1 MKSTTPQT
9 VFARSGDRAGA
20 FAVASEQPQAK
31 DQPKALRTQLV
42 FRDDSGAI
50 AQSWPLQQAK
60 CTLGSSQRCE
70 VQVELSGIE
79 PLNALIVLGVRQAFV
94 RALVPN
100 LSRDGVFVNELLLTE
115 QQNYFELAGHR
126 FEVQREPRKLNAKTP
141 SSSRIRFST
150 SRPFDLSSPPVAS
163 RYALASER
171 ELPTELAD
179 SPWLKSLIERTFEP
193 LEAQLES
200 LLLPMTEFQT
210 KVLESQ
216 QAREAESVADKQKQ
230 AELAQ
235 ELSAV
240 VAKQS
245 ATMESLG
252 ERLRDVNQQ
261 LSAIERMIA
270 EDEQLESRAKD
281 SIAEE
286 VSVQRS
292 AIEQLQTGM
301 VAVTESLNQLHDR
314 QQAEQSEQNLWK
326 ESVREQLSELAQ
338 GVGEL
343 KDISNQRPDSDVLDA
358 VQSLQQNQQLLQ
370 EELQRW
376 QYGLHEHLENLEK
389 QVSELS
395 DIANSIQRSPQVAS
409 ERLDFADSPRVRL
422 PVVDSTD
429 QDPFIHDPSTDSSI
443 DSSIDS
449 STGGPSA
456 ARSELNR
463 ESGVSEVFPTWED
476 ETDEETET
484 DGTSVSHP
492 TVDGYR
498 GTSSSGLER
507 AESSDWLDQWT
518 AVSTENA
525 ASEAQWSYKDQAKS
539 AAVEPWNMSEQLPEL
554 SSIEDTDQPGSDP
567 DSTDWSNTPQ
577 AYSSSSTSDASLLP
591 SSAPLPGKT
600 ESPLSGA
607 DESEFFFGAESFQA
621 QPRPDHRSDSAPRI
635 DQASFQAQEKSTLDS
650 AESISAPLPSWWME
664 DGDEEPTETDSN
676 HESLLQGHA
685 IQDSALNE
693 PVEEAEPI
701 DSYRPATEPALE
713 EPAVEEP
720 AAGEPAEQSVEDYM
734 NSLLAR
740 MRGEAP
746 PAKGASSQVHT
757 TNSSAAQSS
766 PAQHSLPA
774 LTNSHSLNDAVGS
787 ENEDPPAALEA
798 LDLDNYVSLTKA
810 PEKSKN
816 INAMRE
822 LANSSARQAVHKS
835 TRKRYISSSLLK
847 LAICMIG
854 LTVAGVLF
862 AVNGFALNV
871 GLIAT
876 LASLLVAAIWGYDGI
891 MGLKPLLQSSLVLA
905 PPHVAELA
913 DGDD

>member
-50 AQSWPLQQAK
+50 VQSWPLQQAK

-79 PLNALIVLGVRQAFV
+79 PLNALIVLGIRQAFV

-141 SSSRIRFST
+141 SSSRIRFAT

-163 RYALASER
+163 RYARASER

-210 KVLESQ
+210 QVLESQ

-261 LSAIERMIA
+261 LSTIERMIA

-301 VAVTESLNQLHDR
+301 LAVTESLNQLHDR

-326 ESVREQLSELAQ
+326 ESVCEQLSELAQ
-338 GVGEL
+338 GVSEL

-409 ERLDFADSPRVRL
+409 ERLDFADSPSGRL
-422 PVVDSTD
+422 PFVDSTD
-429 QDPFIHDPSTDSSI
+429 QDPFIHGLSTDSSTV
-443 DSSIDS
+443 SP
-449 STGGPSA
+449 STGGPST
-456 ARSELNR
+456 ARSELSR
-463 ESGVSEVFPTWED
+463 ESGLSEVFPTWEG

-492 TVDGYR
+492 AANGYR
-498 GTSSSGLER
+498 GTSSSGLDR
-507 AESSDWLDQWT
+507 AEGSDWLDQWT
-518 AVSTENA
+518 AVPTENA
-525 ASEAQWSYKDQAKS
+525 ASDAQWSYEDQAKS
-539 AAVEPWNMSEQLPEL
+539 AAVEPWDLSEQLPEA
-554 SSIEDTDQPGSDP
+554 SSIENTDQPDSDP
-567 DSTDWSNTPQ
+567 DSTDWSITGQ
-577 AYSSSSTSDASLLP
+577 VYSSSPTSDASHLP

-600 ESPLSGA
+600 ESQLAGA
-607 DESEFFFGAESFQA
+607 DEGEFFFGAESFQA
-621 QPRPDHRSDSAPRI
+621 QPRSDHRPDSAPGI
-635 DQASFQAQEKSTLDS
+635 EQASVQTQEKSPLDS
-650 AESISAPLPSWWME
+650 AESVIAPLPSWWME

-685 IQDSALNE
+685 IQDSASDE
-693 PVEEAEPI
+693 PVKQSEPFE
-701 DSYRPATEPALE
+701 SYRPVKQPALE
-713 EPAVEEP
+713 ESASE
-720 AAGEPAEQSVEDYM
+720 EPAEQSVEDYM

-746 PAKGASSQVHT
+746 AAKGTPSQFNTTKSSG
-757 TNSSAAQSS
+757 AQSS

-787 ENEDPPAALEA
+787 ENEDPPAALEV

-835 TRKRYISSSLLK
+835 TRKRYISSSLVK
-847 LAICMIG
+847 LAISMIG

>member
-20 FAVASEQPQAK
+20 FAVASEQTQAK

-163 RYALASER
+163 RYARASER

-230 AELAQ
+230 VELAQ

-261 LSAIERMIA
+261 LSTIERMIA

-286 VSVQRS
+286 VSVQRT

-314 QQAEQSEQNLWK
+314 QQAEQSEQSLWK
-326 ESVREQLSELAQ
+326 ESVCEQLNELAQ

-343 KDISNQRPDSDVLDA
+343 KDISNQRPDSNVLDA

-389 QVSELS
+389 QVSQLS
-395 DIANSIQRSPQVAS
+395 DIANSIQRSPEVAS
-409 ERLDFADSPRVRL
+409 ERLDSADSPSDRL
-422 PVVDSTD
+422 PVVDPTD
-429 QDPFIHDPSTDSSI
+429 QDPFIHDPSTGPSR
-443 DSSIDS
+443 DS
-449 STGGPSA
+449 STGGPST
-456 ARSELNR
+456 ARSELIR
-463 ESGVSEVFPTWED
+463 KSDDSEVFPTWEG

-484 DGTSVSHP
+484 DGTSRSSP
-492 TVDGYR
+492 SADGYH
-498 GTSSSGLER
+498 GTSSSVLER
-507 AESSDWLDQWT
+507 AESNDWLDQWT
-518 AVSTENA
+518 AVPTESA
-525 ASEAQWSYKDQAKS
+525 VSGTPWSYEDQAKS
-539 AAVEPWNMSEQLPEL
+539 AAVEPWDMSEQLPEA

-567 DSTDWSNTPQ
+567 DSTDWSISGQ
-577 AYSSSSTSDASLLP
+577 AYSSSPTSDASLLP
-591 SSAPLPGKT
+591 SSEPLPGKT
-600 ESPLSGA
+600 ESPLVRA
-607 DESEFFFGAESFQA
+607 DESEFFFGAESLPA
-621 QPRPDHRSDSAPRI
+621 QPRSDHRSDSAPRF
-635 DQASFQAQEKSTLDS
+635 DQASFQVEENSALDR
-650 AESISAPLPSWWME
+650 AESVSAPLPSWWME

-685 IQDSALNE
+685 IQDRASAE
-693 PVEEAEPI
+693 PVQEAEPI
-701 DSYRPATEPALE
+701 DSYRPATEPAVE

-720 AAGEPAEQSVEDYM
+720 AAEEPAEQSVEDYM

-746 PAKGASSQVHT
+746 PAKGAPSQVNT
-757 TNSSAAQSS
+757 TKSSAAQSS

-787 ENEDPPAALEA
+787 QHEDPPAALEA

-913 DGDD
+913 DGDE